1 MCPAQRRTPLIERT
15 EQLDR
20 LPMRLSRIRTKSST
34 KFTRACRTTAR
45 FSALPLL
52 AVVFFSGCT
61 VGPKYHRPAAPVA
74 ATYKENP
81 ENFPEAQ
88 QVWKVADSNAAMLR
102 GKWWEIFNDTEL
114 NTLEEQLD
122 SGNQNV
128 AQAYQNYIAAR
139 EIVQQA
145 RSQFFPT
152 IGTSP
157 AITRQRSSANLGAGV
172 SGGGGTGTG
181 STKVSPTNLFEV
193 PGSVS
198 WEPDLWGKVRNTV
211 AEQQFAAQVSAADL
225 ANTKLSQES
234 SLAQLLYEIRG
245 QDALQK
251 LFDDT
256 VAADRKTVDYA
267 QAQYDTGVGDKISL
281 VEAQTALQSAE
292 SAAIAVRLSRAQ
304 FEHAIAVLIGKP
316 PAEVSIPVKILD
328 SVPPPVPVGV
338 PSHLLERRPDI
349 AASERTMAE
358 ANAQIGIAYAAYYP
372 NVTLSAAGG
381 FESSS
386 FTSWFA
392 WPSRFWSI
400 GASLSET
407 IFDAG
412 LRRATVRQFIAIYNA
427 DVAGYRQTVLTAFQQ
442 VEDSLAA
449 ERILSQQTEKQK
461 EAVGSAQQFFDL
473 EYDRYQTGIDPY
485 IDVLTAQN
493 TLLGDQQTLVN
504 LQTQRMTSEIQL
516 IIALG
521 GGWDQSDLPTP
532 AQVTVKP
539 AAADVTKQQ

>member
-1 MCPAQRRTPLIERT
+1 
-15 EQLDR
+15 
-20 LPMRLSRIRTKSST
+20 MRSSEIRTTQSPKL
-34 KFTRACRTTAR
+34 KRVCRCVAH
-45 FSALPLL
+45 FAIWAPLAALLL
-52 AVVFFSGCT
+52 SGCT
-61 VGPKYHRPAAPVA
+61 VGPKYHKPSAPVPT
-74 ATYKENP
+74 TYKENP
-81 ENFPEAQ
+81 DNFPEAQ

-102 GKWWEIFNDTEL
+102 GKWWEIFSDSEL

-122 SGNQNV
+122 KSNQTV
-128 AQAYQNYIAAR
+128 AQAYYNYIAAR

-152 IGTSP
+152 IGASP
-157 AITRQRSSANLGAGV
+157 AISRQRSSANLGAGV
-172 SGGGGTGTG
+172 PGSGGTGTG
-181 STKVSPTNLFEV
+181 SSKVSATNLFEL
-193 PGSVS
+193 PGTVS

-211 AEQQFAAQVSAADL
+211 AEEAFAAQVSAADL

-234 SLAQLLYEIRG
+234 SLAQLLFEIRG

-292 SAAIAVRLSRAQ
+292 ASAIAVRLSRAQ
-304 FEHAIAVLIGKP
+304 FEHAVAVLIGKP
-316 PAEVSIPVKILD
+316 PAEVSIPVRILD
-328 SVPPPVPVGV
+328 SVPPPVPLGM
-338 PSHLLERRPDI
+338 PSHLLERRPDV

-372 NVTLSAAGG
+372 NVTLSASGG
-381 FESSS
+381 FESSI

-400 GASLSET
+400 GTSLSET

-442 VEDSLAA
+442 VEDELAA
-449 ERILSQQTEKQK
+449 ERILSEETEKQK
-461 EAVGSAQQFFDL
+461 QAVGSAQQFFDL

-504 LQTQRMTSEIQL
+504 LQTQRMTSEVQL

-521 GGWDQSDLPTP
+521 GGWESSDLPTP
-532 AQVTVKP
+532 AQVTLKP
-539 AAADVTKQQ
+539 AAVDVTKQQ

>member
-1 MCPAQRRTPLIERT
+1 
-15 EQLDR
+15 
-20 LPMRLSRIRTKSST
+20 MRLSRSQTNLSVKLA
-34 KFTRACRTTAR
+34 RASRAAVR
-45 FSALPLL
+45 FSAMSFL
-52 AVVFFSGCT
+52 AAVLFSGCS
-61 VGPKYHRPAAPVA
+61 VGPKYHKPTAPVA
-74 ATYKENP
+74 TTYKENP

-88 QVWKVADSNAAMLR
+88 QVWKPADPNAAMLR

-122 SGNQNV
+122 SSNQNI

-157 AITRQRSSANLGAGV
+157 ALSRQRSSANLGAGV

-181 STKVSPTNLFEV
+181 SANVSPTNLFEV
-193 PGSVS
+193 PGNVS

-211 AEQQFAAQVSAADL
+211 ALEKYAAQVSAADL

-234 SLAQLLYEIRG
+234 SLAQLLFEIRG

-256 VAADRKTVDYA
+256 VVADRKTVDYA

-281 VEAQTALQSAE
+281 VEAQTALQNAE

-338 PSHLLERRPDI
+338 PSHLLERRPDV

-372 NVTLSAAGG
+372 NVTLSAGGG

-400 GASLSET
+400 GTSLSET

-412 LRRATVRQFIAIYNA
+412 LRRATVRQFIALYNA

-485 IDVLTAQN
+485 INVLTAQN

-521 GGWDQSDLPTP
+521 GGWDSSDLPTP
-532 AQVTVKP
+532 AQVAVKP

>member
-1 MCPAQRRTPLIERT
+1 M
-15 EQLDR
+15 
-20 LPMRLSRIRTKSST
+20 S
-34 KFTRACRTTAR
+34 
-45 FSALPLL
+45 FSAKIARIYWIAATLL
-52 AVVFFSGCT
+52 VAALALAGCS
-61 VGPKYHRPAAPVA
+61 VGPKYHKPAAPVSTA
-74 ATYKENP
+74 YKENP
-81 ENFPEAQ
+81 ENFPEGQ

-102 GKWWEIFNDTEL
+102 GKWWEIFNDAEL

-122 SGNQNV
+122 ANNQNI

-152 IGTSP
+152 ISTSP
-157 AITRQRSSANLGAGV
+157 TISRQRSSANLGAGV
-172 SGGGGTGTG
+172 AGSGGTGTG
-181 STKVSPTNLFEV
+181 SANVSPTNLFEV
-193 PGSVS
+193 PGNIS
-198 WEPDLWGKVRNTV
+198 WEPDLWGRVRNTV
-211 AEQQFAAQVSAADL
+211 AQAQFAAQVSAADL

-234 SLAQLLYEIRG
+234 SLAQLLFEIRG

-256 VAADRKTVDYA
+256 VVADRKTVEYA
-267 QAQYDTGVGDKISL
+267 EAQYDTGVGDKISL

-304 FEHAIAVLIGKP
+304 FEHAIAVLIGKT
-316 PAEVSIPVKILD
+316 PAELSIAVKPLD
-328 SVPPPVPVGV
+328 STPPPVPLGM

-349 AASERTMAE
+349 SAAERTMAE

-372 NVTLSAAGG
+372 NVTLSASGG
-381 FESSS
+381 FESSK

-400 GASLSET
+400 GTSLSET

-412 LRRATVRQFIAIYNA
+412 LRRATVRQFIAVYNA

-442 VEDSLAA
+442 VEDFLAA
-449 ERILSQQTEKQK
+449 ERILSEQTEKQK
-461 EAVGSAQQFFDL
+461 QAVGSAQQFFDL
-473 EYDRYQTGIDPY
+473 QYDRYQTGIDPY
-485 IDVLTAQN
+485 INVLTAQN

-504 LQTQRMTSEIQL
+504 LQTQRMISEVQL

-521 GGWDQSDLPTP
+521 GGWDSSDLPTP
-532 AQVTVKP
+532 PQVTEKP
-539 AAADVTKQQ
+539 AAADTTIHQ

>member
-1 MCPAQRRTPLIERT
+1 MPLI
-15 EQLDR
+15 
-20 LPMRLSRIRTKSST
+20 
-34 KFTRACRTTAR
+34 
-45 FSALPLL
+45 
-52 AVVFFSGCT
+52 AVMLFSGCS
-61 VGPKYHRPAAPVA
+61 VGPKYHKPAAPIA
-74 ATYKENP
+74 TTYKENP

-88 QVWKVADSNAAMLR
+88 QVWKPADSNAAMLR
-102 GKWWEIFNDTEL
+102 GKWWEIFNDAQL

-128 AQAYQNYIAAR
+128 AQAYQNYVAAR

-157 AITRQRSSANLGAGV
+157 AISRQRSSANLGAGV

-181 STKVSPTNLFEV
+181 SANVSPTNLFEV

-198 WEPDLWGKVRNTV
+198 WEPDLWGKVHNTV
-211 AEQQFAAQVSAADL
+211 ALEQYAAQVSAADL

-234 SLAQLLYEIRG
+234 SLAQLLFEIRG

-304 FEHAIAVLIGKP
+304 FEHAIAVLVGKP

-328 SVPPPVPVGV
+328 SVPPPVPVGI

-349 AASERTMAE
+349 SAAERTMAE
-358 ANAQIGIAYAAYYP
+358 ANAQIDIAYAAYYP
-372 NVTLSAAGG
+372 NVTLSAGGG

-412 LRRATVRQFIAIYNA
+412 LRRATVRQFIALYNA
-427 DVAGYRQTVLTAFQQ
+427 DVAGYRQTVLNAFQQ

-521 GGWDQSDLPTP
+521 GGWDSSDLPTP

>member
-1 MCPAQRRTPLIERT
+1 MQLI
-15 EQLDR
+15 
-20 LPMRLSRIRTKSST
+20 
-34 KFTRACRTTAR
+34 
-45 FSALPLL
+45 
-52 AVVFFSGCT
+52 AVMLCSGCS
-61 VGPKYHRPAAPVA
+61 VGPKYHKPAAPIA
-74 ATYKENP
+74 TTYKENP
-81 ENFPEAQ
+81 ENLPEAQ
-88 QVWKVADSNAAMLR
+88 QVWKPADSNAAMLR
-102 GKWWEIFNDTEL
+102 GKWWELFNDTEL

-122 SGNQNV
+122 SGNQNI

-157 AITRQRSSANLGAGV
+157 AISRQRSSANLGAGV

-181 STKVSPTNLFEV
+181 SANVSPTNLFEV

-211 AEQQFAAQVSAADL
+211 ALEQYAAQVSAADL

-234 SLAQLLYEIRG
+234 SLAQLLFEIRG

-372 NVTLSAAGG
+372 NVTLSAGGG

-412 LRRATVRQFIAIYNA
+412 LRRATVRQFIALYNA
-427 DVAGYRQTVLTAFQQ
+427 DVAGYRQTVLNAFQQ

-532 AQVTVKP
+532 PEVTVKP

>member
-1 MCPAQRRTPLIERT
+1 
-15 EQLDR
+15 
-20 LPMRLSRIRTKSST
+20 MRLSRSQTKLSAAVTRTFS
-34 KFTRACRTTAR
+34 RAGR
-45 FSALPLL
+45 FALSVPLL
-52 AVVFFSGCT
+52 AVLFSGCT
-61 VGPKYHRPAAPVA
+61 VGPKYHKPSAPLPPAS
-74 ATYKENP
+74 TYKEDP
-81 ENFPEAQ
+81 ADFPEAQ
-88 QVWKVADSNAAMLR
+88 QVWKPADAQAAMLR
-102 GKWWEIFNDTEL
+102 GKWWEIFNDNEL

-122 SGNQNV
+122 ANNQTI
-128 AQAYQNYIAAR
+128 AQAYQSYIAAR

-145 RSQFFPT
+145 RAQFFPT
-152 IGTSP
+152 IGTTPSLS
-157 AITRQRSSANLGAGV
+157 RQRASANLGAGV
-172 SGGGGTGTG
+172 SGSGGTGTG
-181 STKVSPTNLFEV
+181 NATVSPTNLFEL
-193 PGSVS
+193 PGNVS

-211 AEQQFAAQVSAADL
+211 ALEQYAAQVSAADL

-234 SLAQLLYEIRG
+234 SLAQLLFEIRG

-281 VEAQTALQSAE
+281 AEALTALRNAE

-304 FEHAIAVLIGKP
+304 FEHALAVLVGKTP
-316 PAEVSIPVKILD
+316 SEVSIPVKALD
-328 SVPPPVPVGV
+328 SVPPPVPIGV

-349 AASERTMAE
+349 SASERTMAE

-372 NVTLSAAGG
+372 NVTLSASGG
-381 FESSS
+381 FESSK

-400 GASLSET
+400 GTSLSET

-412 LRRATVRQFIAIYNA
+412 LRRATVRQFIALYNA

-442 VEDSLAA
+442 VEDFLAA
-449 ERILSQQTEKQK
+449 ERILSEQTEKQK
-461 EAVGSAQQFFDL
+461 EAVASAQEFYDL

-493 TLLGDQQTLVN
+493 TLLGDQQSLVN

-521 GGWDQSDLPTP
+521 GGWESSDLPTP

-539 AAADVTKQQ
+539 SASDTTIHQ

>member
-1 MCPAQRRTPLIERT
+1 
-15 EQLDR
+15 
-20 LPMRLSRIRTKSST
+20 MRLSRSRTNLCTSV
-34 KFTRACRTTAR
+34 TRACLPA
-45 FSALPLL
+45 ALLLL
-52 AVVFFSGCT
+52 AAALVAGCS
-61 VGPKYHRPAAPVA
+61 VGPKYHKPSAPVPPA

-88 QVWKVADSNAAMLR
+88 QVWKAADPQAAMLR
-102 GKWWEIFNDTEL
+102 GKWWELFNDTEL

-122 SGNQNV
+122 SSNQNI
-128 AQAYQNYIAAR
+128 AQAYQNFIAAR

-152 IGTSP
+152 LSTTP
-157 AITRQRSSANLGAGV
+157 AISRQRSSANLGAGV
-172 SGGGGTGTG
+172 AGAGGTGTG
-181 STKVSPTNLFEV
+181 SSNVSATNLFV
-193 PGSVS
+193 LPGDVS

-211 AEQQFAAQVSAADL
+211 AQAQYAAQVSSADL

-234 SLAQLLYEIRG
+234 SLAQLLFEIRG

-304 FEHAIAVLIGKP
+304 FEHAIAVLVGKT
-316 PAEVSIPVKILD
+316 PAEVSIPVKALD
-328 SVPPPVPVGV
+328 SLPPPVPIGV
-338 PSHLLERRPDI
+338 PSHLLERRPDV
-349 AASERTMAE
+349 AGAERTMAE

-372 NVTLSAAGG
+372 NVTLSASGG
-381 FESSS
+381 FEASK
-386 FTSWFA
+386 FASWFA

-400 GASLSET
+400 GSSLSET

-412 LRRATVRQFIAIYNA
+412 LRRATVRQFVAIYNA

-442 VEDSLAA
+442 VEDFLAA
-449 ERILSQQTEKQK
+449 ERILSEQTEKQK
-461 EAVGSAQQFFDL
+461 QAVGSAQQFFDL
-473 EYDRYQTGIDPY
+473 EFDRYQTGIDPY

-493 TLLGDQQTLVN
+493 TLLADQQTLVN
-504 LQTQRMTSEIQL
+504 LQTQRMTSEVQL

-521 GGWDQSDLPTP
+521 GGWEASDLPTP

-539 AAADVTKQQ
+539 AAADTTIHP

>member
-1 MCPAQRRTPLIERT
+1 L
-15 EQLDR
+15 
-20 LPMRLSRIRTKSST
+20 
-34 KFTRACRTTAR
+34 
-45 FSALPLL
+45 LPLVAIL
-52 AVVFFSGCT
+52 IAGCT
-61 VGPKYHRPAAPVA
+61 VGPRYHKPAAPIPT
-74 ATYKENP
+74 TYKETP

-88 QVWKVADSNAAMLR
+88 QVWKAADSQAAMLR

-122 SGNQNV
+122 SNNQNI

-139 EIVQQA
+139 EIVLQA

-152 IGTSP
+152 ISTTP
-157 AITRQRSSANLGAGV
+157 AISRQRSSANLGAGV
-172 SGGGGTGTG
+172 PGSGGTGTG
-181 STKVSPTNLFEV
+181 SANVSPTNLFEL
-193 PGSVS
+193 PGGVS
-198 WEPDLWGKVRNTV
+198 WEPDLWGRVRNTV
-211 AEQQFAAQVSAADL
+211 ALEQYAAQVSAADL

-234 SLAQLLYEIRG
+234 SLAQLLFEIRG
-245 QDALQK
+245 QDSLQK

-281 VEAQTALQSAE
+281 AEAQTALRNAE

-304 FEHAIAVLIGKP
+304 FEHALAVLVGKT
-316 PAEVSIPVKILD
+316 PAEVSIPVKALN
-328 SVPPPVPVGV
+328 SVPPPIPIGV
-338 PSHLLERRPDI
+338 PSHLLERRPDV

-372 NVTLSAAGG
+372 NVTLSASGG
-381 FESSS
+381 FESSA

-400 GASLSET
+400 GTSLSET

-412 LRRATVRQFIAIYNA
+412 LRRATVRQFIALYNA

-442 VEDSLAA
+442 VEDFLAA
-449 ERILSQQTEKQK
+449 ERILSEQTEKQK
-461 EAVGSAQQFFDL
+461 QAVASAQEFYDL

-493 TLLGDQQTLVN
+493 TLLGDQQNLVN

-521 GGWDQSDLPTP
+521 GGWESSDLPTP

-539 AAADVTKQQ
+539 AASDTTIHQ